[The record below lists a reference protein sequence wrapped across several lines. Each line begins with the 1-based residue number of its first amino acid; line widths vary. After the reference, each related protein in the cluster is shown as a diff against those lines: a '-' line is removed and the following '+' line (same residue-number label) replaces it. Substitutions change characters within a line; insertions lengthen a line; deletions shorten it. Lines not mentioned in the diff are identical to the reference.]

1 MREQGTQQGRVLTR
15 GVLERTESRVYPL
28 KTTKI
33 TATTI
38 ETAVEIIKAPQ
49 NEILLFQGLNFSN
62 GSNDPVF
69 VTCLSVPD
77 GETAG
82 DEHIVIDAIEV
93 ERNAYIS
100 LSANLMIAPLGRFLV
115 FASDENR
122 ARVSGWL
129 KANL

>member
-1 MREQGTQQGRVLTR
+1 MSEQGTQQGRILTR

-28 KTTKI
+28 KTTKVA
-33 TATTI
+33 ATTL
-38 ETAVEIIKAPQ
+38 EAAVEIIKAPQ

-62 GSNDPVF
+62 GNNDPVF
-69 VTCLSVPD
+69 VTCLAVPD

-100 LSANLMIAPLGRFLV
+100 LSAHLMLAPLGRFLV
-115 FASDENR
+115 FASDANR